1 MDAAARKTNQDSLV
15 FAQNIIKQEA
25 TALDQLASRLDAR
38 LIDAVERIEACR
50 GAVLVSGMG
59 KAGLIGQ
66 KISATL
72 CSTGT
77 RSFFLHPGEAIH
89 GDLGRVVK
97 EDLLVVF
104 SMSGETEELTRLL
117 PSLRQMSGG
126 LIAITS
132 RASSTLGKHSDVVI
146 ELGPMNEADINGL
159 APSTSTAA
167 MLAVGDALAL
177 TLSHRRGFRAQDFVQ
192 FHPGGSLGRKLTP
205 VAEVMREMGDCRIA
219 NDTQSVRETFV
230 TLRRSGRR
238 TGAVMIVDDAGLLVG
253 IFTDSDL
260 ARLLEAG
267 ADESLNQSVADVM
280 TGNPITVEQSALMPE
295 ALRLLA
301 DHQISELP
309 VVDSQGKPKGLIDIT
324 DLVSWLP
331 DSTES
336 EGEPRLLKFPRP
348 ESEPSQRSEVTGDI
362 DSPSENVR

>member
-1 MDAAARKTNQDSLV
+1 MDAAAPKTDPNALA
-15 FAQNIIKQEA
+15 FAKNIIEQEA
-25 TALDQLASRLDAR
+25 SALSQLASRLDSQFLR
-38 LIDAVERIEACR
+38 GVERIENCR

-66 KISATL
+66 KVSATL

-77 RSFFLHPGEAIH
+77 RSFFLHPAEAIH
-89 GDLGRVVK
+89 GDLGRVTR
-97 EDLLVVF
+97 EDLLLVL

-126 LIAITS
+126 LVAVTS
-132 RASSTLGKHSDVVI
+132 RAESTLGRQSDVVI
-146 ELGPMNEADINGL
+146 ELGQLNEADANGL

-177 TLSHRRGFRAQDFVQ
+177 TLSYRRGFRSKDFVQ

-205 VAEVMREMGDCRIA
+205 VAEVMRGIDECRIA
-219 NDTQSVRETFV
+219 SDTQSVRETFV
-230 TLRRSGRR
+230 TLRRNGRR
-238 TGAVMIVDDAGLLVG
+238 TGAVMIVASTGQLVG

-260 ARLLEAG
+260 ARLLEVG
-267 ADESLNQSVADVM
+267 ADNALNQPVTEVM
-280 TGNPITVEQSALMPE
+280 TSNPITIEQTALMPE

-309 VVDSQGKPKGLIDIT
+309 VVDQKGKPTGLIDIT

-331 DSTES
+331 EDSGPST
-336 EGEPRLLKFPRP
+336 EPRLLKFP
-348 ESEPSQRSEVTGDI
+348 STQTGCPTD
-362 DSPSENVR
+362 DDMEY